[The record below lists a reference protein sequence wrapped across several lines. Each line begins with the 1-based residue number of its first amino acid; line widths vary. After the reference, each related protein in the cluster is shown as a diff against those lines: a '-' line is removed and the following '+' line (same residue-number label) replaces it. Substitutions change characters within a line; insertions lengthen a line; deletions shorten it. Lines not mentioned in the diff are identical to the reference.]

1 MTVDSNPTQRGYGTI
16 RLLELSQ
23 NAVTA
28 GPSQVQGS
36 FESYAPAS
44 AELTLLRRCGSL
56 VTPRDMITIPACGG
70 LAHIEPRC
78 GAAAAPGA
86 TTAHLPR
93 AIVLAYTSVS

>member
-16 RLLELSQ
+16 RILQLSQ

-44 AELTLLRRCGSL
+44 AELTLLRRGGSIL
-56 VTPRDMITIPACGG
+56 TPGDMITIPVGG
-70 LAHIEPRC
+70 GPLSNAPLYVTP
-78 GAAAAPGA
+78 APPGA
-86 TTAHLPR
+86 TPSPPPPPP
-93 AIVLAYTSVS
+93 VLAY